1 MASVNGLQSIKSY
14 RLTGTVT
21 RGRIVK
27 ADGLSGG
34 IAAAAQASAG
44 TDAVLGVAL
53 SSGVAG
59 DIVDVQ
65 LLGVCPFAIAS
76 GVLTP
81 GAFVTADAAGKLAA
95 AVSGDRILGVV
106 LSGST
111 ATGAT
116 ADDATAEVNIHIS
129 IYP

>member
-65 LLGVCPFAIAS
+65 LLGVCPFATAS

>member
-65 LLGVCPFAIAS
+65 LLGVCPFATAS

-81 GAFVTADAAGKLAA
+81 GAFVTADANGKLAA

-116 ADDATAEVNIHIS
+116 ADDATCELNIHIS

>member
-21 RGRIVK
+21 RGRVVK

-34 IAAAAQASAG
+34 IAAAAQATGAG
-44 TDAVLGVAL
+44 EYLLGVAL

-76 GVLTP
+76 GAIDP
-81 GAFVTADAAGKLAA
+81 GRFVTSDANGKLVAA
-95 AVSGDRILGVV
+95 ASGDRILGVV

-111 ATGAT
+111 STGAT
-116 ADDATAEVNIHIS
+116 ADGATAEINLQHCIF
-129 IYP
+129 P

>member
-65 LLGVCPFAIAS
+65 LLGVCPFATAS

-81 GAFVTADAAGKLAA
+81 GAFVTSDAAGKLAA

-116 ADDATAEVNIHIS
+116 ADDATAEINIHIS

>member
-65 LLGVCPFAIAS
+65 LLGVCPFATAS

-116 ADDATAEVNIHIS
+116 ADDATAEINIHIS